1 MLRLFNANRMQK
13 LINFSELSRYITKGD
28 RNSIRSNKI
37 PKKHIDAL
45 DRLFYVDLPKWWG
58 DLKKDYNEK

>member
-1 MLRLFNANRMQK
+1 MQR

-37 PKKHIDAL
+37 PKKHIEAL

-58 DLKKDYNEK
+58 DLKKDFDEK